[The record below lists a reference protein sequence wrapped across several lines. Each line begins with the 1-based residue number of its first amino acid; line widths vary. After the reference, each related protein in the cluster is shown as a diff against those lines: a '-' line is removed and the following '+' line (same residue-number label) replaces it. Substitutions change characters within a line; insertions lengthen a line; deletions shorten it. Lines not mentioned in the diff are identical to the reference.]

1 MSETKEP
8 LRVQPYLKKC
18 FEGIN
23 LLQFA
28 KEQVITGIISAEQ
41 EIMSLSGQIIP
52 ADAKVYIHKH
62 VEAFGNNFLHI

>member
-1 MSETKEP
+1 
-8 LRVQPYLKKC
+8 VQPYLKKC

-23 LLQFA
+23 LLQFT

-52 ADAKVYIHKH
+52 ADAKVYIYIHKH